1 MGKLLTEKSC
11 LVLVIVNFMDGNKCN
26 EDFIC
31 QTSNTDF
38 KFWLKK
44 TNGVA
49 LRTMILFNLKPLKL
63 VDVKLEFI

>member
-26 EDFIC
+26 EDFKC

>member
-1 MGKLLTEKSC
+1 
-11 LVLVIVNFMDGNKCN
+11 MDGNKCN
-26 EDFIC
+26 EDFKC